1 MPVDI
6 HQLTFR
12 SYTMAAKK
20 TASVA
25 AFNKAVAALE
35 TAFVKAHEAVV
46 EGTRKAGE
54 LLKVGINQVL
64 DAGRAADV
72 DNGDLIDTIKEKVD
86 AAVEAGHLSKSTGR
100 VYLIGV
106 RFAVDRRVA
115 WTPSL
120 QNKEEQVKALQAA
133 GKPIP
138 KALQAEADKQAAAAA
153 ERGTKASKANVASK
167 ETVVKKLAAA
177 LADMRTL
184 GMPLAADA
192 LDLIHKIDPAYKE
205 PEAAPV

>member
-1 MPVDI
+1 
-6 HQLTFR
+6 
-12 SYTMAAKK
+12 MAAKK
-20 TASVA
+20 TAAMSA
-25 AFNKAVAALE
+25 YLKAVSALGV
-35 TAFVKAHEAVV
+35 TFAQAHEAVV

-54 LLKVGINQVL
+54 LLKVGINKTL

-72 DNGDLIDTIKEKVD
+72 DGGDLVD
-86 AAVEAGHLSKSTGR
+86 AVKEEVDKAVEAGHLSKSTGR
-100 VYLIGV
+100 VYMIGV
-106 RFAVDRRVA
+106 RFAVDRRIA

-138 KALQAEADKQAAAAA
+138 KALQAEADKQAAKQAD
-153 ERGTKASKANVASK
+153 RGTKAGKANVASK

-192 LDLIHKIDPAYKE
+192 LDLIHKIDPAFKE